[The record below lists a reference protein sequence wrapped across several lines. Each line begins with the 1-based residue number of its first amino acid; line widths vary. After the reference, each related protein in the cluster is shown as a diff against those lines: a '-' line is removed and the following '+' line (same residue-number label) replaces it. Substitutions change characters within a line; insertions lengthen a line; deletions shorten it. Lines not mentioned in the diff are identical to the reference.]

1 MLALDRNALICDMA
15 ETYGIF
21 DINRVPVTLLSTLAA
36 GLGENSRI
44 KLKQNGLKAP
54 WNTILLAAI
63 VDMLSGEKD
72 DSKRLAP
79 GFFISEKEEN
89 KDFAVFDSPDAFDR
103 ERARILG
110 GQ

>member
-1 MLALDRNALICDMA
+1 MLALDRNALVCDMA
-15 ETYGIF
+15 ETYGLF
-21 DINRVPVTLLSTLAA
+21 DIYGVPVTLLSTLAA

-54 WNTILLAAI
+54 WDTVLLALL

-72 DSKRLAP
+72 GKDRLSSA
-79 GFFISEKEEN
+79 FFISEETPQE
-89 KDFAVFDSPDAFDR
+89 FAVFDSPEAFDR

-110 GQ
+110 G